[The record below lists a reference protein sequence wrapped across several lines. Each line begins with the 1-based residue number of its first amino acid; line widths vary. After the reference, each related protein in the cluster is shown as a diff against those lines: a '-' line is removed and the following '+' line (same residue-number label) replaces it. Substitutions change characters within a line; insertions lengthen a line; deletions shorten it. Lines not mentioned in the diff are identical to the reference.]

1 MGQEKLY
8 SAVPVAQS
16 VGRAE
21 LPQPGLRQPGDP
33 SQGHVHT
40 LGSPLQPPQGVPSG
54 RSQPCGCV
62 RASPAA
68 LCSSFKSLCT
78 Y

>member
-1 MGQEKLY
+1 MNGSGEAAH

-21 LPQPGLRQPGDP
+21 LPQPGLSQPGDP

-40 LGSPLQPPQGVPSG
+40 TGSPLQPPQD
-54 RSQPCGCV
+54 
-62 RASPAA
+62 PAGPRVA
-68 LCSSFKSLCT
+68 LSHVDV
-78 Y
+78 